1 MHAPV
6 SGKASSAES
15 ARPRAPADRQIRLS
29 WECSEMT
36 VMSAP
41 VAHAV
46 GACRTHNIVA
56 MRTARPKQI
65 MAGIDP
71 LTAEIPRQEETDDD
85 RREYRPIQDLERPFP
100 VCTAFSDMPGDR
112 HPGVPQHACCT
123 TRCSCRRA
131 YTGAHLRREIAVAE
145 KGRWEAEVQREHSQS
160 GRHYTCCRKLRR
172 SLKVMQC
179 HGR

>member
-1 MHAPV
+1 
-6 SGKASSAES
+6 
-15 ARPRAPADRQIRLS
+15 
-29 WECSEMT
+29 MT

-100 VCTAFSDMPGDR
+100 VCTALSDTLGDR
-112 HPGVPQHACCT
+112 DSAACLVHDALQLQARTHRGAPAMGARGCAE
-123 TRCSCRRA
+123 RA
-131 YTGAHLRREIAVAE
+131 VGGIGSA
-145 KGRWEAEVQREHSQS
+145 
-160 GRHYTCCRKLRR
+160 
-172 SLKVMQC
+172 
-179 HGR
+179 